1 MLHVPGTEIYMS
13 VCQPLCGCRALVF
26 SYQYLTICLS
36 APSLASRLLMQEKS
50 SLLLSTFFRY
60 DCQSL
65 LRMGVMPPLFGS
77 SRVRTPVLR
86 LF

>member
-1 MLHVPGTEIYMS
+1 MLHGPGAEIYMN

-36 APSLASRLLMQEKS
+36 APSLASRLPMQEKS

-65 LRMGVMPPLFGS
+65 LGMGVMHHCL
-77 SRVRTPVLR
+77 VQVV
-86 LF
+86 